1 MKKDV
6 RRTAAAMAAVLILG
20 GQNPQ
25 ILLAAGWE
33 GADSLDRAPEQET
46 LYVEESYVNPLY
58 ADIIEPEDL
67 KKPEEIPGS
76 DISTLTEPVYADTV
90 EEAGAQ
96 IREGMRLR
104 SETIQVYYE
113 APEYVEGI
121 AREIAEAGLEH
132 TGVPDEGD
140 YLRWQ
145 YGGWNAEGQ
154 AVSSPETGMYYITLT
169 YTYTYYTNYE
179 QEQTV
184 DQRVSEVLDELDVY
198 AGTDYEKLEA
208 IYSFICGNTAY
219 DYDNLNNP
227 DYKLQYTA
235 YGALVDKKS
244 VCQGYALL
252 FYRLALELGVDSR
265 MISGE
270 GGGEPHGW
278 NIAEIGGL
286 YYNVDSTWDAGDTE
300 YQYFLKGS
308 ENFGDHIADASYTTE
323 EFIARYPISAADYVS
338 EVVQVATPSITSVFS
353 RLQTT
358 AKVTWTAAE
367 GADGYELYRAEKQDA
382 AEEDW
387 ALTKT
392 IRTGDTV
399 QYTNSGLTL
408 GLTYYYKV
416 RAYALT
422 DSGEKVYSDFS
433 NISYMPA
440 TVIFNGP
447 YSNSTQ
453 RIRLIWNP
461 VQGAHGYQIWR
472 LDAADGT
479 WKIVKTLGDKGNT
492 LIDDQGAA
500 SVYSNTG
507 LNSGEAYT
515 YKMRAFSIFDGQKV
529 FSAYSDEITVKVMP
543 EAPELTVTGSKAG
556 RVEIRWNAV
565 NGADG
570 YQIWRASFG
579 SNEFKVAKTISEGD
593 VESYTNIGLVSGN
606 TYQYRIRAYV
616 INDVEKTFG
625 GYSEVKTITVK

>member
-1 MKKDV
+1 M
-6 RRTAAAMAAVLILG
+6 
-20 GQNPQ
+20 
-25 ILLAAGWE
+25 
-33 GADSLDRAPEQET
+33 
-46 LYVEESYVNPLY
+46 
-58 ADIIEPEDL
+58 
-67 KKPEEIPGS
+67 
-76 DISTLTEPVYADTV
+76 
-90 EEAGAQ
+90 
-96 IREGMRLR
+96 
-104 SETIQVYYE
+104 
-113 APEYVEGI
+113 
-121 AREIAEAGLEH
+121 
-132 TGVPDEGD
+132 
-140 YLRWQ
+140 
-145 YGGWNAEGQ
+145 
-154 AVSSPETGMYYITLT
+154 
-169 YTYTYYTNYE
+169 
-179 QEQTV
+179 
-184 DQRVSEVLDELDVY
+184 
-198 AGTDYEKLEA
+198 
-208 IYSFICGNTAY
+208 
-219 DYDNLNNP
+219 
-227 DYKLQYTA
+227 
-235 YGALVDKKS
+235 
-244 VCQGYALL
+244 
-252 FYRLALELGVDSR
+252 
-265 MISGE
+265 
-270 GGGEPHGW
+270 
-278 NIAEIGGL
+278 
-286 YYNVDSTWDAGDTE
+286 
-300 YQYFLKGS
+300 
-308 ENFGDHIADASYTTE
+308 
-323 EFIARYPISAADYVS
+323 
-338 EVVQVATPSITSVFS
+338 VQVATPSITSVFS

-570 YQIWRASFG
+570 YQIWRALFG

>member
-76 DISTLTEPVYADTV
+76 GISTLTEPVYADTV

-323 EFIARYPISAADYVS
+323 EFIAGYPISAADYVS

-570 YQIWRASFG
+570 YQIWRALFG